1 MVASIWMVRGLVA
14 LGAADVA
21 VLNLVVAP
29 RALGAEERQPHA
41 VAATAPARAVVAVA
55 EAPRAVTPA
64 PVKAPPAPVVPERVE
79 ALPPVAEAPP
89 PVAVAEAPPAPVVP
103 AAAVAAAVAN
113 PDAPPP
119 IALYYPTDHASIYPT
134 AERDLDRAIATLEA
148 SPALHV
154 VVTGRADPRG
164 PDRYNHYLSSRR
176 AKRVV
181 RYLVDHGVPPERI
194 ERVALG
200 EREADRDGTPLDD
213 AEALRRERRV
223 DLTFT
228 WSPP

>member
-14 LGAADVA
+14 LGVADLAA
-21 VLNLVVAP
+21 LNLVVAP
-29 RALGAEERQPHA
+29 RALGAEEHSPHA
-41 VAATAPARAVVAVA
+41 VAATPHVRPVVAVA
-55 EAPRAVTPA
+55 EALPAAKSAPVMSAVATAPVEATSPEAPPVPVLQAAAPAPAVASPDTPA
-64 PVKAPPAPVVPERVE
+64 P
-79 ALPPVAEAPP
+79 
-89 PVAVAEAPPAPVVP
+89 
-103 AAAVAAAVAN
+103 
-113 PDAPPP
+113 
-119 IALYYPTDHASIYPT
+119 ITLYYPTDHASIYPA
-134 AERDLDRAIATLEA
+134 AERDLDRAIAALETN
-148 SPALHV
+148 PALRV

-181 RYLVDHGVPPERI
+181 RYLVDHGVPPQRI

-213 AEALRRERRV
+213 ALALRRERRV

>member
-1 MVASIWMVRGLVA
+1 MVASIWIVRGLVA

-29 RALGAEERQPHA
+29 RALGAAEGSPRA
-41 VAATAPARAVVAVA
+41 VAAPQPARAVVAAA
-55 EAPRAVTPA
+55 EGRPAVTPA
-64 PVKAPPAPVVPERVE
+64 AAIVPVE
-79 ALPPVAEAPP
+79 APD
-89 PVAVAEAPPAPVVP
+89 PVAVAEAPPAPDLP
-103 AAAVAAAVAN
+103 AAAPAVAVAN
-113 PDAPPP
+113 PAPPAP
-119 IALYYPTDHASIYPT
+119 ITLYYPTDHASIDPT
-134 AERDLDRAIATLEA
+134 AEPDLARAIATLDA

-164 PDRYNHYLSSRR
+164 PDRYNAYLSSRR

-181 RYLVDHGVPPERI
+181 RYLVDHGVPPQRI
-194 ERVALG
+194 ARVALG
-200 EREADRDGTPLDD
+200 EREADRDGAPRDD